1 MTRKTRRL
9 LREASSG
16 RNLWWGAGVAAG
28 VTLGILAARRW
39 RRRRDLLEGPGE
51 LTEDAPLVPPAQRNI
66 GTGGGLPTGGEV
78 VPQL

>member
-1 MTRKTRRL
+1 MTRRTRRL
-9 LREASSG
+9 LRQAGSN
-16 RNLWWGAGVAAG
+16 RNLLIGAGVAAG

-39 RRRRDLLEGPGE
+39 RRRRGPLDGPGE
-51 LTEDAPLVPPAQRNI
+51 LTGDEPLVPAAQRNV